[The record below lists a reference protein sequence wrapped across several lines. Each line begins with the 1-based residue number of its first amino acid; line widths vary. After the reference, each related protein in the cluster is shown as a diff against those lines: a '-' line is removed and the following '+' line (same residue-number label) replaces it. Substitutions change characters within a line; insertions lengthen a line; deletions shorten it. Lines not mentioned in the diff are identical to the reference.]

1 MLRIGRHLGSGRT
14 SRLPILI
21 GLVALAMLATA
32 SSALGAVV
40 LRPQSDVRHDWQK
53 VGATT
58 ASAALDD
65 EVSAVKTAPKGDY
78 IAARPDSRV
87 ADVRLAPQ
95 ELKHGKDVKVARL
108 WFAAKTA
115 RSGRLTVEVSARG
128 ELLGGRTLGAGRR
141 SKWRSFQFK
150 VPNGIALTALHARF
164 ESEAES
170 RSQVR
175 AAYARIRFTDA
186 DDANEGRDD
195 EGGAGPSGPVSVY
208 GPSETLRPDAKR
220 PAGGT
225 TDARL
230 AAAQNEFESFQVN
243 VQAGPEGLSG
253 VGVSLTGDLTG
264 PDGATISTDDVE
276 IYREAYYTVD
286 AAAGK
291 PRSSG
296 LGAEGRWPDA
306 LIPERDSF
314 YHEDRSAFPYDVAA
328 NDELTAWVDVFVP
341 AGAAPGTYTGSVEVT
356 TSSGTIA
363 TIPVS
368 VAVFAL
374 EMPST
379 SSLPSLFLMTPPGQ
393 QPCGAHTGEEWCG
406 PNESH
411 AWDLTYL
418 YARAGLQNKM
428 TIANPIPGAYEDAPS
443 DENFT
448 EYVQPLIDGSDPG
461 LAGTVPPLMSGAQM
475 TTVTAMWP
483 CINDNDCLAEWRNLA
498 DEHGFADRFYAY
510 ACDEPSLTP
519 SSAYT
524 WDDWGDCARNSRQAR
539 RTWPDVN
546 TLVTDTATDAQQAQS
561 AGKTLLDQDVDV
573 LVPNV
578 TELAGTRPSYNSFLA
593 GGGGSG
599 TKQAWVYTS
608 CSSYSCNEDENP
620 ESQDYPGYAIDQPA
634 SQARAIG
641 WLAFVYGLQGELYW
655 DTVNSLG
662 TAWSNQYDFGAN
674 GDGNLF
680 YPGSAHG
687 TDDAPAIGGEH
698 DIPIESMRL
707 KRIRDGRD
715 DYELLRALT
724 AQGRGAEAM
733 QVAKT
738 AFGGQAT
745 AAHNTNLPASTVDG
759 ARCSLVGLIDQSAA
773 SYCS

>member
-1 MLRIGRHLGSGRT
+1 MACIGHIGVSLVHKSKVA
-14 SRLPILI
+14 ILI
-21 GLVALAMLATA
+21 
-32 SSALGAVV
+32 ALGLMFAGMLSTTGSARAATIV
-40 LRPQSDVRHDWQK
+40 RPATDVHNDWLE

-58 ASAALDD
+58 AAQALDD
-65 EVSAVKTAPKGDY
+65 VVSPSKSVPRGDY
-78 IAARPDSRV
+78 IAAGSDGGV
-87 ADVRLAPQ
+87 ADVRLASQ
-95 ELKHGKDVKVARL
+95 TLAQDTRVKKARL
-108 WFAAKTA
+108 WFAGKTA
-115 RSGRLTVEVSARG
+115 QEGKLTVQVTAGNKRLGTRTIPANRG
-128 ELLGGRTLGAGRR
+128 P
-141 SKWRSFQFK
+141 KWRSFSFR
-150 VPNGIALTALHARF
+150 VPDADALKHLRARF
-164 ESEAES
+164 TTDGSTEVQAAFARVKLQEGTPQDAAP
-170 RSQVR
+170 RAVQV
-175 AAYARIRFTDA
+175 F
-186 DDANEGRDD
+186 
-195 EGGAGPSGPVSVY
+195 GPT
-208 GPSETLRPDAKR
+208 ETLRPDAKT

-225 TDARL
+225 TSARL
-230 AAAQNEFESFQVN
+230 AAAQNEYESFQVN
-243 VQAGPEGLSG
+243 IQAGPEGLG
-253 VGVSLTGDLTG
+253 DVGVSLTGDLAG

-286 AAAGK
+286 AADGK

-328 NDELTAWVDVFVP
+328 GDELTAWVDVFVP
-341 AGAAPGTYTGSVEVT
+341 GGATPGTYEGSVEVT
-356 TSSGTIA
+356 TAAGTIA

-368 VAVFAL
+368 VAVISL

-379 SSLPSLFLMTPPGQ
+379 SSLPSLFLMTAPGK

-406 PNESH
+406 ANESH

-418 YARAGLQNKM
+418 YARAGLQNRM
-428 TIANPIPGAYEDAPS
+428 TIANPVPGAYEDAPS
-443 DENFT
+443 EDMYE
-448 EYVQPLIDGSDPG
+448 EYLEPLVDGTDSG

-483 CINDNDCLAEWRNLA
+483 CINNAHCLSEWRALA

-510 ACDEPSLTP
+510 ACDEPSVTP

-524 WDDWGDCARNSRQAR
+524 WDDWSDCARNSRQAR
-539 RTWPDVN
+539 RSWPDVN
-546 TLVTDTATDAQQAQS
+546 TLVTSNATEAQQAQS
-561 AGKTLLDQDVDV
+561 AGRVNLDQDVDV

-578 TELAGTRPSYNSFLA
+578 TELAGTRPTYNSFLA
-593 GGGGSG
+593 GSGGSG

-620 ESQDYPGYAIDQPA
+620 ESADYPGYAIDQPA

-641 WLAFVYGLQGELYW
+641 WLAYIYGLQGELYW
-655 DTVNSLG
+655 NTVNSLE

-687 TDDAPAIGGEH
+687 TDDAPAIGGTH

-707 KRIRDGRD
+707 KRIRDGRE
-715 DYELLRALT
+715 DYELLTALA

-733 QVAKT
+733 AVARN

-745 AAHNTNLPASTVDG
+745 AAHHTNLPASTVDG
-759 ARCSLVGLIDQSAA
+759 ARCSLVGLIDSAAA